1 MTAFFLLPTSSIR
14 QPSGDD
20 SISENMTA
28 FFFLEMNPAN
38 QTCFTWGEI

>member
-28 FFFLEMNPAN
+28 FFFLEMNPVN
-38 QTCFTWGEI
+38 QIYLTWGKI